1 MIVLYYRVA
10 CTNIAAE
17 FVYSRKKTPVR
28 LDIHFYFNISGES
41 SPEFSQH
48 FFLTTFSDKR
58 EVMVAADP
66 VPFYALANIKFNN
79 VFNTCY

>member
-1 MIVLYYRVA
+1 MIVLSRCVYEYRHG
-10 CTNIAAE
+10 IRL
-17 FVYSRKKTPVR
+17 FLKKAPVC
-28 LDIHFYFNISGES
+28 LDIHFYFNISGKS

-48 FFLTTFSDKR
+48 FFLATFSDKR